1 MLASK
6 PSESASV
13 KNAYK
18 RRKVCSRSS
27 SRCSARKWVWTKNY
41 RTARLLRQH
50 WAKLEH
56 GGYSIHI
63 GTYLRNHLWSPVCVC
78 GLARV
83 GCSISSFAPNIC
95 LDEKL
100 WDRLHP
106 QEKGKMGIAG
116 VDFAAHPQAARQGP
130 EGWV

>member
-56 GGYSIHI
+56 AFRPLRPTYVWTKSFGI
-63 GTYLRNHLWSPVCVC
+63 GFTLKR
-78 GLARV
+78 
-83 GCSISSFAPNIC
+83 
-95 LDEKL
+95 
-100 WDRLHP
+100 
-106 QEKGKMGIAG
+106 KGKWG
-116 VDFAAHPQAARQGP
+116 
-130 EGWV
+130 